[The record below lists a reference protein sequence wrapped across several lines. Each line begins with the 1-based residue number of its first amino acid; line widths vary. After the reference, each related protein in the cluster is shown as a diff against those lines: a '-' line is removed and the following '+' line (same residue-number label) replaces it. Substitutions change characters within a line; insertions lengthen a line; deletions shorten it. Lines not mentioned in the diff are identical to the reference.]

1 MGYDNRNLYPLYHY
15 SSDLSG
21 EMSMHPI
28 FEQYPLLQSK
38 LPYLHLCDLPTPILQ
53 LEQFGKTIHHPEI
66 YIKRD
71 DISAKLFGGNKV
83 RALEFL
89 LGSANNRDENIVI
102 GLPGTSMA
110 LAANIYAHKL
120 GIPIKTIL
128 IEQFPTIESQH
139 NLRYFQFLGAELF
152 AASLPTQSEGKGA
165 VFDLSSLTSQFEQPN
180 ILNPNSSLGMC
191 GFVNAAFELQIQVA
205 EGWMPEPDLLY
216 VPLGLFGTA
225 TGLML
230 GLKAAGLKTKVI
242 CCPVQQAKPE
252 EIKMQIAE
260 LFEQANAFLNQL
272 DESFPLLSIKDS
284 EIEIRTPSLQSE
296 EAHQEESLDWIV
308 RFSELES
315 VSLDAT
321 WTAPTVASLI
331 TDIGSENLKEK
342 TILYWHTYNSRPYP
356 YELDQIDYHQLP
368 KAFWHY
374 FETKQLAVI
383 NKPIMK

>member
-1 MGYDNRNLYPLYHY
+1 
-15 SSDLSG
+15 
-21 EMSMHPI
+21 MHPI
-28 FEQYPLLQSK
+28 FEQYPLLQTK
-38 LPYLHLCDLPTPILQ
+38 LPYLPLCDLPTPILQ

-71 DISAKLFGGNKV
+71 DISGKLFGGNKV

-120 GIPIKTIL
+120 GIPLKTVL
-128 IEQFPTIESQH
+128 IEQYPTIESQQ

-152 AASLPTQSEGKGA
+152 AAALPTQSEGKGA
-165 VFDLSSLTSQFEQPN
+165 AFDLSSLTSQFEQPN

-230 GLKAAGLKTKVI
+230 GLKAAGLKTQVI
-242 CCPVQQAKPE
+242 CCPVQQAKPG
-252 EIKMQIAE
+252 EIKMQITE

-272 DESFPLLSIKDS
+272 DESFPLLRIKDS
-284 EIEIRTPSLQSE
+284 EIEIRTPSLQSD

-308 RFSELES
+308 RISELES
-315 VSLDAT
+315 ASLDAT
-321 WTAPTVASLI
+321 WTAPTIASLI

-342 TILYWHTYNSRPYP
+342 VILYWHTYNSRPYP

-374 FETKQLAVI
+374 FETEQLAVI